1 MPRFIQ
7 LFLLLLMIY
16 CDSIASAADRLVFEP
31 SNGKALKH
39 VVFVAGDEEY
49 RTEETMPM
57 LAKILSQKHGFKCTV
72 LVNAAYF
79 LTDREVPTSAD
90 VALIDP
96 FYPSFYGFINEPSY
110 WKNANLHPEDFG
122 MGKTPNL
129 PDPKGSPEWPF
140 RDKPKQKTTFLFPQ
154 KSKGAKPNVGKSS
167 SVASALHAIK

>member
-7 LFLLLLMIY
+7 LFLMLLMIY

-72 LVNAAYF
+72 LFSLASMVSSTN
-79 LTDREVPTSAD
+79 LRTGKMPICIPKISAWERRQIY
-90 VALIDP
+90 LI
-96 FYPSFYGFINEPSY
+96 
-110 WKNANLHPEDFG
+110 
-122 MGKTPNL
+122 
-129 PDPKGSPEWPF
+129 
-140 RDKPKQKTTFLFPQ
+140 
-154 KSKGAKPNVGKSS
+154 
-167 SVASALHAIK
+167 